1 MTGTSALS
9 ERFLGAA
16 EGVARRTRE
25 AVPGADVNEQ
35 QLADQP
41 GFPQLL
47 SGLSAV
53 SENGSEASLPL
64 RAKPEPLE
72 ASFALRLRELA
83 RTAGVLFPVE
93 ELNVGQGPQPPVELA
108 ALLAAIQ
115 PTAPLPTTGKPDEAT
130 EPAAPADPRSDGRL
144 SFLASALVAELAADA
159 NTSIDSL
166 DPVSGEVSA
175 VDVPNALSGTIALG
189 GTGNPTTEKAI
200 VVAYPDGPT
209 YAIGSAPI
217 ASTVIDRVSAEAAL
231 ADISGQ
237 AAPKA
242 SVVRQETHFAPI
254 AYASIEPQETVSPA
268 TSAPGDAVALA
279 DENHGPAIKSARRAP
294 PTTTGALS
302 TQPAEEPDGT
312 TLAAAAN
319 ADTISDDDVVERGR
333 ERSERLATR
342 HDVLTRD
349 GRAGDFGA
357 PAKAATE
364 TAFSRLDQIQANAQA
379 APTQQIADRIAAELE
394 GAEPSTDRADQ
405 SSAGANP
412 GGGSPVKILHLQ
424 LSPADLGTVTL
435 RLSLKG
441 DALSI
446 ELDVSRHGTAQLLK
460 NDRDALSSI
469 LRAAGYAVDGVTVQI
484 ADLDRSLASLAQSGS
499 QGGQATAQASTQSDL
514 GAGQQQDGRPADGRS
529 SAQQE
534 DRDLPRRPETDGSEA
549 RHQPAV
555 GNGLYI

>member
-16 EGVARRTRE
+16 EGVARRSRE
-25 AVPGADVNEQ
+25 AAPGADVAEQ
-35 QLADQP
+35 RLGDQP

-47 SGLSAV
+47 SGLSAGF
-53 SENGSEASLPL
+53 ENGSEASPPQ
-64 RAKPEPLE
+64 RAEPDLLE

-130 EPAAPADPRSDGRL
+130 EPAGPADPRSDGRL
-144 SFLASALVAELAADA
+144 SFLASALVAELVADA

-166 DPVSGEVSA
+166 DPVSSEVSA
-175 VDVPNALSGTIALG
+175 VDVPDALSGTIALG
-189 GTGNPTTEKAI
+189 GTGNPTIEKAI
-200 VVAYPDGPT
+200 VGAYPDGPT
-209 YAIGSAPI
+209 YAVGSAPI
-217 ASTVIDRVSAEAAL
+217 ASTVIDRVSAETAL

-242 SVVRQETHFAPI
+242 SVVRQETHFAPV

-268 TSAPGDAVALA
+268 TPAPDAAVALA
-279 DENHGPAIKSARRAP
+279 DENHGPAIKSAKRATP
-294 PTTTGALS
+294 ATTGALT
-302 TQPAEEPDGT
+302 TQPTEEPDGT

-319 ADTISDDDVVERGR
+319 ADTISDDDVAERGR
-333 ERSERLATR
+333 ERGERLATR

-349 GRAGDFGA
+349 GRAGDFNA
-357 PAKAATE
+357 PAKAEA
-364 TAFSRLDQIQANAQA
+364 AFSRLDQIQASAQA
-379 APTQQIADRIAAELE
+379 TPTQQIADRIAAELE

-405 SSAGANP
+405 SSVGANP

-446 ELDVSRHGTAQLLK
+446 ELDVSRHETAQLLK

-484 ADLDRSLASLAQSGS
+484 ADLDRSLASVAQSGS
-499 QGGQATAQASTQSDL
+499 QGGQATAHASTQSDL